1 MVNLESCSDHDFD
14 RRKPS
19 IERNGV
25 QMKYSRKIKMA
36 KCRCNLLPSRHTV
49 TEDGNPCEVKKL
61 ANPRSADMRTR
72 DLLATTQYSIDIIA
86 AILLLTGQI
95 TTTGIFL
102 VPEGFYLGAT
112 GPILGGV
119 RSTGQSGSAGVI
131 LDVVDVLSAVLLI
144 MNAIRVTGPY
154 ITSHRFFLV
163 FSGPLFGIKDIVNV
177 LEPEKGHASG
187 SMGLRNY
194 IRNTMVSRMPKSL

>member
-1 MVNLESCSDHDFD
+1 
-14 RRKPS
+14 
-19 IERNGV
+19 
-25 QMKYSRKIKMA
+25 
-36 KCRCNLLPSRHTV
+36 
-49 TEDGNPCEVKKL
+49 
-61 ANPRSADMRTR
+61 MRTR